1 MADVERQIVELSTLA
16 TVPPPPVQTDE
27 EIMALIHEK
36 RFEYARPPKMKIT
49 AVLAACEDE
58 VGLLPGTG
66 TMEERVAALKLLV
79 QTDN

>member
-36 RFEYARPPKMKIT
+36 LY
-49 AVLAACEDE
+49 
-58 VGLLPGTG
+58 
-66 TMEERVAALKLLV
+66 
-79 QTDN
+79 QTDDLARVDFSDHIPALVDDLFETYKISP